1 MSLQDCSCLAPY
13 SLHVVCSDE
22 SCSHSRF
29 VLLLKVALEH
39 LAKVTAVA
47 FFSPLTSQNNSVR
60 AMQGYES
67 LMLCFFIPPG
77 M

>member
-1 MSLQDCSCLAPY
+1 M
-13 SLHVVCSDE
+13 
-22 SCSHSRF
+22 
-29 VLLLKVALEH
+29 LLLKLALEH

-47 FFSPLTSQNNSVR
+47 FFPPLTSQNNSDR

-67 LMLCFFIPPG
+67 LMLWFLIPVG

>member
-1 MSLQDCSCLAPY
+1 M
-13 SLHVVCSDE
+13 
-22 SCSHSRF
+22 
-29 VLLLKVALEH
+29 LLLKLALEH

-47 FFSPLTSQNNSVR
+47 FFSPLTSQNNSDR

-67 LMLCFFIPPG
+67 LMLWFLIPVG